1 VVRLTKSFQRIIRL
15 TAREKK
21 PARYAR
27 DLVGYGRHL
36 PDPQWPDGAR
46 LALQISLNYEC
57 GGEMNLLHGD
67 TASEGVLTDIGF
79 PAVEGMRSPLVESS
93 FEYGSRRGV
102 WRLLRIF
109 EERKIPIG
117 VLAVATALDRNR
129 EVAAAIVEAGHEI
142 VSHHYRWID
151 YQHVPIAVEREHVK
165 LAVETLTEIAGSRPV
180 GWMTGRPSPNTRRL
194 LVEEGGFL
202 YDRDAL
208 NDELPYWVEVEGRQ
222 HLVIPYSYETN
233 DNRFDGN
240 HGFATADDF
249 FTYMKDTFDMLYRE
263 GESEPRM
270 MSLALHDRLIG
281 RPGRATGLERFLD
294 HVLAHPGVWIC
305 RGVDIAR
312 HWMAHHPAPAGS

>member
-1 VVRLTKSFQRIIRL
+1 MMMTSKARTKPK
-15 TAREKK
+15 AAGY
-21 PARYAR
+21 PR
-27 DLVGYGRHL
+27 DMVGYGKRL
-36 PDPQWPDGAR
+36 PDPKWPGQAR
-46 LALQISLNYEC
+46 LALQISLNYEA
-57 GGEMNLLHGD
+57 GGELNLLHGD
-67 TASEGVLTDIGF
+67 NVSEGMLTDIGF
-79 PAVEGMRSPLVESS
+79 PAVKGMRSPLVESS

-102 WRLLRIF
+102 WRLLRLF
-109 EERKIPIG
+109 EERKIAIG
-117 VLAVATALDRNR
+117 VLAVATALARNR
-129 EVAAAIVEAGHEI
+129 EVAAAMVEAGHEI

-151 YQHVPIAVEREHVK
+151 YQHVPIAVERRHVR
-165 LAVETLTEIAGSRPV
+165 LAVETLTEIAGTRPV

-208 NDELPYWVEVEGRQ
+208 NDELPYWVEVAGRQ

-240 HGFATADDF
+240 VAFATSQDF
-249 FTYMKDTFDMLYRE
+249 FTYMKDTFDTLYRE

-281 RPGRATGLERFLD
+281 RPGRAAGLARFLD
-294 HVLAHPGVWIC
+294 YVLEHDRVWIC

-312 HWMAHHPAPAGS
+312 HWMVHHPAPAAVRPGA